1 MYLLAP
7 KIRWN
12 IGDKGKSGPSAQK
25 KMLISAGVRFFILNE
40 KYPPNPPPLKYF
52 NNENLVVLL
61 NI

>member
-1 MYLLAP
+1 MYLLAQ

-12 IGDKGKSGPSAQK
+12 IGDKGKSGPSAKK
-25 KMLISAGVRFFILNE
+25 KMLISAGVRFYILNE
-40 KYPPNPPPLKYF
+40 KYPPPPPLKYF

>member
-1 MYLLAP
+1 MYLLAQ

-12 IGDKGKSGPSAQK
+12 IGDKGKSGPSAKK
-25 KMLISAGVRFFILNE
+25 KMLISAGVRFYILNE
-40 KYPPNPPPLKYF
+40 KYPPPLKYF

>member
-1 MYLLAP
+1 MYLLAQ

-12 IGDKGKSGPSAQK
+12 IGDKGKSGPSAKK
-25 KMLISAGVRFFILNE
+25 KMLISAGVRFYILNE
-40 KYPPNPPPLKYF
+40 KYPPLKYF

>member
-1 MYLLAP
+1 MYLLAQ

-12 IGDKGKSGPSAQK
+12 IGDKGKSVPSAK
-25 KMLISAGVRFFILNE
+25 KKKKLISAGVRFFILNE
-40 KYPPNPPPLKYF
+40 KYPPTPPLKYF